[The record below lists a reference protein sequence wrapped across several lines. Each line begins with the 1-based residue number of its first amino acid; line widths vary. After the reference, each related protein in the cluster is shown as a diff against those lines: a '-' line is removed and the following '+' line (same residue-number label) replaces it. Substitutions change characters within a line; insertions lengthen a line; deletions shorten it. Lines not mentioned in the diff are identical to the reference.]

1 MQDAADAGFPGLQ
14 PLIGR
19 WRHLRDGLLASP
31 AFQQWAS
38 GFPLTRWIARRQ
50 AAKLFDLC
58 AGFVYS
64 RVLKACLQ
72 LRLLDTLREAP
83 RSLAS
88 LVSLTGLPEES
99 LRILLDAAR
108 AIELVEQRKDGCYGL
123 ASLGASL
130 VGNRGILAMI
140 AHHDLFYEDLRDPVA
155 LLRGAQED
163 TALKAYWAYSRN
175 TSPPALPGTSL
186 DEYSSLMAESQPMIA
201 GEVLRAYDFSRHR
214 LMLDVGGGE
223 GVFSAA
229 VARAHPALRGV
240 IFDLPGVAERAA
252 RRLAE
257 GRLAERITAVG
268 GDFFSDPLPPGAD
281 IVTLVR
287 VLHDH
292 DDTAVL
298 ALLRN
303 LRRGLPGGTALL
315 VAEPMSG
322 EGAAGRLSDAYLAFY
337 LLAMGQGRPRRREH
351 LIELLATAGFG
362 RARTLKVGVPMLT
375 SVLLAE
381 AV

>member
-1 MQDAADAGFPGLQ
+1 MPGAADTGFPGAP

-19 WRHLRDGLLASP
+19 LRNWRDGLLANP

-72 LRLLDTLREAP
+72 LRLLEALQAAP

-88 LVSLTGLPEES
+88 LMSLTGLPEES
-99 LRILLDAAR
+99 LRTLLDAAR
-108 AIELVEQRKDGCYGL
+108 ALELIEQRRNDCYGL
-123 ASLGASL
+123 APLGASL

-140 AHHDLFYEDLRDPVA
+140 AHHDLFYRDLHDPVA
-155 LLRGAQED
+155 LLRGEQEN
-163 TALKAYWAYSRN
+163 TALKTYWAYSRN
-175 TSPPALPGTSL
+175 PSPSALQDASL
-186 DEYSSLMAESQPMIA
+186 DDYSRLMAESQPMIA
-201 GEVLRAYDFSRHR
+201 GEVMRAHDFARHR
-214 LMLDVGGGE
+214 LLLDVGGGE

-229 VARAHPALRGV
+229 VAKANPALRCV
-240 IFDLPGVAERAA
+240 IFDLPGVAARAQ

-257 GRLAERITAVG
+257 ARLSDRIKAVG
-268 GDFFSDPLPPGAD
+268 GDFFRDPLPTGAD

-292 DDTAVL
+292 DDSDVL

-303 LRRGLPGGTALL
+303 LRRGMPSGTLL
-315 VAEPMSG
+315 MVAEPMSG
-322 EGAAGRLSDAYLAFY
+322 EGATGRLSDAYLAFY
-337 LLAMGQGRPRRREH
+337 LLAMGQGRPRTGEH
-351 LIELLATAGFG
+351 LIELLAAAGFG
-362 RARTLKVGVPMLT
+362 RARVLKVGVPMLT

>member
-1 MQDAADAGFPGLQ
+1 MPGTADALSSGEP

-19 WRHLRDGLLASP
+19 LRNWRDGLLANP
-31 AFQQWAS
+31 EFQQWAS
-38 GFPLTRWIARRQ
+38 GFPLTRWVARRQ

-72 LRLLDTLREAP
+72 LRLLEALQEAP

-88 LVSLTGLPEES
+88 LASLTGIPEDS

-108 AIELVEQRKDGCYGL
+108 ALELIEQRKDDCYGL

-140 AHHDLFYEDLRDPVA
+140 THHDLFYEDLRDPVA
-155 LLRGAQED
+155 LLRGEQEN
-163 TALKAYWAYSRN
+163 TALKTYWAYSRN
-175 TSPPALPGTSL
+175 TSPSALKSSSL
-186 DEYSSLMAESQPMIA
+186 DDYSRLMAESQPMIA
-201 GEVLRAYDFSRHR
+201 GEVMRAYDFSRHH
-214 LMLDVGGGE
+214 LLLDVGGGE

-229 VARAHPALRGV
+229 VAKANPALRCV
-240 IFDLPGVAERAA
+240 IFDLPGVAARAEA
-252 RRLAE
+252 RLAK
-257 GRLAERITAVG
+257 GRLADRITAVG
-268 GDFFSDPLPPGAD
+268 GDFFRDPLPTGAD

-292 DDTAVL
+292 DDTEVL

-303 LRRGLPGGTALL
+303 LRRGVPSGTPLL

-322 EGAAGRLSDAYLAFY
+322 EGATGRLSDAYLAFY
-337 LLAMGQGRPRRREH
+337 LLAMGQGRPRTDEH
-351 LIELLATAGFG
+351 LTELLVASGFG
-362 RARTLKVGVPMLT
+362 HARALKVGVPMLT
-375 SVLLAE
+375 SVVLAQ